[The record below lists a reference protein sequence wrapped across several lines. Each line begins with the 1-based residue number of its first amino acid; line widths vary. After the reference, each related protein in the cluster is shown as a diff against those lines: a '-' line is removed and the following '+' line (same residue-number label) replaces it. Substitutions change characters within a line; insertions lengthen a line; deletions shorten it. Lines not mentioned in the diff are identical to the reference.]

1 MTVVLEPSVSK
12 KKLRIL
18 GLNAREVDH
27 LQL

>member
-12 KKLRIL
+12 KTLQIL